1 MVATTFAAD
10 TPLVVTGLVA
20 TKGVAGN
27 WLWWNFVMS
36 GMLTVF
42 FFARLWRRANVM
54 TDVELAEVRYSG
66 KPAAFLRGFR
76 ALYLAIPI
84 NLIILGWVT
93 RAMIKILTISLG
105 LHPVDI
111 AGMTV
116 SGEVIAV
123 GICFL
128 ITVAY
133 AVAAG
138 MWAVL
143 WTDLVQFMIKMTA
156 VIILAVYAVR
166 AVGGI
171 DLMKVKLAAHFGSE
185 KAALSVLPVSV
196 GPLGLHAY
204 AWMPLLTLGV
214 YLSVQWWAA
223 WYPGAEP
230 GGGGYIAQRI
240 FSAKTERDGVL
251 ATLFFN
257 IAHYALR
264 PWPWIVT
271 GLATV
276 IFYPDL
282 QDKEAG
288 YVQAFVDL
296 LPTPW
301 RGFMLAGFAAAY
313 MSTVGTHL
321 NWGASYLV
329 NDVYKR
335 FMKTTRTQKHYVAVS
350 RATTVLLFLA
360 SIAVT
365 SQLSSVEKAWELLL
379 ALGAGTGLVLILRWY
394 WWRINAWSEI
404 SAMTASFVVS
414 VLSFIYVE
422 ADVRRGRSKRDRDD
436 HAAHRRDQHN
446 RMGRGH
452 VHHETPNR
460 TRSST
465 RSICACARAESA
477 GRACRG
483 ASASA
488 WNQRRAVR
496 SRGRTGSP
504 ESSPCTR
511 RCSAS
516 GKLFS
521 ATPAPVSRCSP
532 SLRRASTGSR
542 VRSGMNNHRR
552 RPLRRT
558 LRGHD
563 HRELHCLLRLYRD
576 PTLVA
581 PERVEGA
588 ARPADRDR
596 LTAQVGRGHAQFVVA
611 PHGVLQRD
619 GRGALGVVLLARS
632 ESGAVDAAFR
642 ARRGRDRRCRVLR
655 SRMHAPAVGRDELE
669 IDRRDGDRENPR
681 AEPVGLSRSTCLG
694 RAWGFVSAF
703 HASAALACQDAETE
717 HDSEPDPRAPEQP
730 FSLRFDFHWCI
741 YYGVVQGS
749 AR

>member
-1 MVATTFAAD
+1 MTITALDWAIVASYFLLSTAIGLYFTKRGGESLDQYFLSGRQVPWWLAGTAMVATTFAAD

-66 KPAAFLRGFR
+66 RPAAFLRGFR

-105 LHPVDI
+105 LKD
-111 AGMTV
+111 V
-116 SGEVIAV
+116 SIGGITLGGEVIAV

-143 WTDLVQFMIKMTA
+143 WTDLVQFVIKMSA

-171 DLMKVKLAAHFGSE
+171 ATMKVKLIAHYGSE
-185 KAALSVLPVSV
+185 TAALSVLPVSA
-196 GPLGLHAY
+196 GPGGLHAY

-264 PWPWIVT
+264 PWPWILT

-276 IFYPDL
+276 ILYPTL
-282 QDKEAG
+282 QDKESG
-288 YVQAFVDL
+288 YVHAFVDL

-329 NDVYKR
+329 NDFYKR
-335 FMKTTRTQKHYVAVS
+335 FLKKDGTQRHYVAVS
-350 RATTVLLFLA
+350 RAATIFLFLA
-360 SIAVT
+360 SVAVT

-379 ALGAGTGLVLILRWY
+379 ALGAGTGLVFILRWY

-414 VLSFIYVE
+414 WLGFAYIKPMFAADDPNAIATMMLVTVACSTVVWLAVTFLTAPESE
-422 ADVRRGRSKRDRDD
+422 ATLDAFYRRVRPGGPGW
-436 HAAHRRDQHN
+436 AA
-446 RMGRGH
+446 
-452 VHHETPNR
+452 V
-460 TRSST
+460 ST
-465 RSICACARAESA
+465 RLGFGREPIPGGALAWTNWIAGIVAVYATLFGLGKLIFGYTGTGVAMLALAAASFWWISRSFRAEASSA
-477 GRACRG
+477 
-483 ASASA
+483 
-488 WNQRRAVR
+488 
-496 SRGRTGSP
+496 
-504 ESSPCTR
+504 
-511 RCSAS
+511 
-516 GKLFS
+516 
-521 ATPAPVSRCSP
+521 
-532 SLRRASTGSR
+532 
-542 VRSGMNNHRR
+542 
-552 RPLRRT
+552 
-558 LRGHD
+558 
-563 HRELHCLLRLYRD
+563 
-576 PTLVA
+576 
-581 PERVEGA
+581 
-588 ARPADRDR
+588 
-596 LTAQVGRGHAQFVVA
+596 
-611 PHGVLQRD
+611 
-619 GRGALGVVLLARS
+619 
-632 ESGAVDAAFR
+632 
-642 ARRGRDRRCRVLR
+642 
-655 SRMHAPAVGRDELE
+655 
-669 IDRRDGDRENPR
+669 
-681 AEPVGLSRSTCLG
+681 
-694 RAWGFVSAF
+694 
-703 HASAALACQDAETE
+703 ASAAT
-717 HDSEPDPRAPEQP
+717 PPPGRP
-730 FSLRFDFHWCI
+730 
-741 YYGVVQGS
+741 
-749 AR
+749 